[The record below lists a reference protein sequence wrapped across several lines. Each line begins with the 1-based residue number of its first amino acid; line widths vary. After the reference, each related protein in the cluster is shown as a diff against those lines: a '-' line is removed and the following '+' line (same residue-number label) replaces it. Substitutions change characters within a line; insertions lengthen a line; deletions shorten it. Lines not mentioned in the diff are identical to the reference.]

1 MAVLV
6 YQISGDLPEP
16 PKSYIESFMSLTLS
30 YRRKTPPDE
39 LTRELAYRMLRQ
51 RMALLK
57 VVERENIYVVALQR
71 KSVVVFEIYPPE
83 HNHLPEHDKTEEDKT
98 DEGEEA
104 EEGAWVKREEMRE
117 DNNNG
122 SGNSKSPVNGKF
134 NGWRYRTIRNLQDV
148 PVEVLKEV
156 VEELSRLIEPE

>member
-1 MAVLV
+1 MLV

-16 PKSYIESFMSLTLS
+16 PKSYIESFMSLVLS

-57 VVERENIYVVALQR
+57 VVERENIYVVTLQR

-83 HNHLPEHDKTEEDKT
+83 HNLLPEHDKT

-104 EEGAWVKREEMRE
+104 EEGAWIKREEMGKE
-117 DNNNG
+117 GSNG